1 MCKTNVILKSIFLLA
16 FILITIFT
24 GSYVLFWPLLLYL
37 VLLALKDR
45 NIKAI
50 IIDIIILLIL
60 LLTKM
65 STVTRIII
73 TALMITNIIIIYINS
88 YTKSDIEVIKEIIN
102 YQDPKNR
109 KRNFYEK
116 NENKVKEL
124 CAKKSSMYSIE
135 NSELDNKTKR
145 ELDNLY
151 LYSKVRFNGY
161 NNKMTSILNKWTM
174 NDLVFLVVSLLIL
187 IFLRI
192 LWS

>member
-88 YTKSDIEVIKEIIN
+88 YTKSDIEVIKEFIN
-102 YQDPKNR
+102 
-109 KRNFYEK
+109 
-116 NENKVKEL
+116 
-124 CAKKSSMYSIE
+124 
-135 NSELDNKTKR
+135 
-145 ELDNLY
+145 
-151 LYSKVRFNGY
+151 
-161 NNKMTSILNKWTM
+161 
-174 NDLVFLVVSLLIL
+174 LL
-187 IFLRI
+187 RHEMR
-192 LWS
+192 

>member
-187 IFLRI
+187 TFLRI